1 MLKVDIKDKDQMIRE
16 FKSQVANFEV
26 KLAKE
31 LADLSISLK
40 RSIVN
45 EGRLEEK
52 IQELIKQKTQVE
64 AKISQMEAETKNS
77 GSKNANLQ
85 SVVDELQRD
94 KVRLSK
100 QVAKKDAKVFEVER
114 LKEQNKRFVVQ
125 VDEQIL
131 RIKELE
137 VKTKSQESQLAQIFE
152 RYGDF
157 GGLRDK
163 LKDLEDKLEIR
174 DQQILDMVYE
184 FNNRKKDDL
193 QGGEAARRLKQELEL
208 AEEEITRLRQ
218 RPKET
223 GNGDQEALQLT
234 RERIAILEN
243 KVEGLT
249 RDLMAKIEELKSLQE
264 MEETRRLLSEGK
276 VDAQEHAKL
285 KGQLLQKTDEVRVQ
299 GEKNNRLL
307 EEKRQVLERLA
318 ESRAEY
324 KRLRVSIASISGNM
338 NMSVKFLLNLLSFVS
353 YVEQGTIR
361 AICCIGLRITN
372 WYDRALVSRIIQN
385 IHIIYLCLRIVH
397 HD

>member
-1 MLKVDIKDKDQMIRE
+1 MKDKDQIIRE
-16 FKSQVANFEV
+16 HNRQIANFEV

-31 LADLSISLK
+31 LADLSINLEN
-40 RSIVN
+40 SIIN

-52 IQELIKQKTQVE
+52 IQELIQEKTQVE

-85 SVVDELQRD
+85 SVVDELLRD
-94 KVRLSK
+94 KVRLQK

-131 RIKELE
+131 QIKELK
-137 VKTKSQESQLAQIFE
+137 VKNKSQESQLTQIFE

-193 QGGEAARRLKQELEL
+193 QGGEAVRRLKQELEL
-208 AEEEITRLRQ
+208 ADDEINRLRQ

-234 RERIAILEN
+234 RERITILED

-249 RDLMAKIEELKSLQE
+249 RSLMAKTEELKSLQE
-264 MEETRRLLSEGK
+264 MEETRRLLSESK

-285 KGQLLQKTDEVRVQ
+285 KGQLVQKTDEVRVQ
-299 GEKNNRLL
+299 EEKNNRLL
-307 EEKRQVLERLA
+307 KEKREVLERLI

-324 KRLRVSIASISGNM
+324 KRLRVSIASTSGNM
-338 NMSVKFLLNLLSFVS
+338 NMSVKFILDFLMFP
-353 YVEQGTIR
+353 E
-361 AICCIGLRITN
+361 
-372 WYDRALVSRIIQN
+372 
-385 IHIIYLCLRIVH
+385 
-397 HD
+397 